1 MAKRNGYSIR
11 MNNSDDTDRKY
22 DIACK
27 VDVSDAG
34 EVNNVSDV
42 TVTRKTDGMGVGNGH
57 FSVTGEGGESSHIT
71 VNGLTLAETTE
82 CLAET
87 TAFIQQAVNEAA
99 RSTEEC

>member
-11 MNNSDDTDRKY
+11 MNNSDNADRKY

-42 TVTRKTDGMGVGNGH
+42 TISRKSDGMGVGNGH
-57 FSVTGEGGESSHIT
+57 FSVNAGMTGST
-71 VNGLTLAETTE
+71 YVNLNGMSLAETTE

-87 TAFIQQAVNEAA
+87 TAFIQQAVTEAA
-99 RSTEEC
+99 RSTEE